1 MNIWSKELAEE
12 LHKPIIRKFTKRKVH
27 SSFIENIWGADFAG
41 IQFISKFNKR
51 LRFLLCVIDTF
62 SKYAWVILLKDKER
76 IKITNDYKNF
86 LKETNLKL
94 KKQNMRR

>member
-1 MNIWSKELAEE
+1 M
-12 LHKPIIRKFTKRKVH
+12 
-27 SSFIENIWGADFAG
+27 GADFAG

-62 SKYAWVILLKDKER
+62 SKYGWVILLKDKER
-76 IKITNDYKNF
+76 IKITNDYKIF

-94 KKQNMRR
+94 KKRNMHR